1 MTNSEKT
8 PAYIFASLVGLTA
21 MLYLL
26 RGMGVLG
33 FMPGGTLW
41 ILILLSIASGIAY
54 GIYKTRR

>member
-8 PAYIFASLVGLTA
+8 PAYIFASVVGLTT

-54 GIYKTRR
+54 

>member
-1 MTNSEKT
+1 MTSSEKI
-8 PAYIFASLVGLTA
+8 PAYIFASVVGLTV

-54 GIYKTRR
+54 GVQKTRR

>member
-8 PAYIFASLVGLTA
+8 PAYIFASLVGLTT

>member
-8 PAYIFASLVGLTA
+8 PAYIFASVVGLTT